1 MGKPGLRGDGSQRWK
16 RAGGA
21 GCFWGSRE
29 GPGVG
34 SLPRSPLFLSEVRRV
49 RRSWW
54 LWAQGLETRR
64 DCVIGLFVPQVP
76 GTNVLTVAWP
86 QGLRR
91 CQHIRILK
99 LEMGHRCQ
107 SSGLSRS
114 YEHTPKG
121 RETEIETR
129 DPSIMRPLT
138 HTQALSGSTFFSDL
152 LKSEHKMASF
162 PGPLWSVPEASHPGA
177 GPLNPTVADC
187 GHRLG
192 RAEAVRAAPASLH
205 HWLHLAVPLAG
216 PACLPAFQLSEFCPF
231 GHSSPVLVHQRPQ
244 KFSCSQ
250 SSWPCL
256 LITISRSPAGLQ
268 KEAAGH
274 GSSLQGA
281 PLT

>member
-1 MGKPGLRGDGSQRWK
+1 MAL
-16 RAGGA
+16 
-21 GCFWGSRE
+21 
-29 GPGVG
+29 GPG
-34 SLPRSPLFLSEVRRV
+34 PRDP
-49 RRSWW
+49 
-54 LWAQGLETRR
+54 R

-76 GTNVLTVAWP
+76 NVLTVAWP

-138 HTQALSGSTFFSDL
+138 HTQALSASAFLSDL

-162 PGPLWSVPEASHPGA
+162 PGPLWSVAEAPHPGA

-187 GHRLG
+187 G
-192 RAEAVRAAPASLH
+192 RALAEWRPSGQPPPPSTTGCPWRSL
-205 HWLHLAVPLAG
+205 WLAL
-216 PACLPAFQLSEFCPF
+216 PACLPS
-231 GHSSPVLVHQRPQ
+231 
-244 KFSCSQ
+244 
-250 SSWPCL
+250 
-256 LITISRSPAGLQ
+256 
-268 KEAAGH
+268 
-274 GSSLQGA
+274 SSLSSVPSA
-281 PLT
+281 IPLQSGSTGDLKRSRAANPVGLAS

>member
-1 MGKPGLRGDGSQRWK
+1 MSGQTGAAKGREPAAEARR
-16 RAGGA
+16 GA
-21 GCFWGSRE
+21 GCFRGSRE

-34 SLPRSPLFLSEVRRV
+34 LLRRSPLFLSEVRRV

-54 LWAQGLETRR
+54 LWAQGLLTRR

-76 GTNVLTVAWP
+76 NVLTVAWP

-138 HTQALSGSTFFSDL
+138 HTQALSASAFLSDL

-162 PGPLWSVPEASHPGA
+162 PGPLWSVRG
-177 GPLNPTVADC
+177 GPSPW
-187 GHRLG
+187 G
-192 RAEAVRAAPASLH
+192 RAS
-205 HWLHLAVPLAG
+205 
-216 PACLPAFQLSEFCPF
+216 
-231 GHSSPVLVHQRPQ
+231 
-244 KFSCSQ
+244 
-250 SSWPCL
+250 
-256 LITISRSPAGLQ
+256 
-268 KEAAGH
+268 
-274 GSSLQGA
+274 
-281 PLT
+281 